1 MHFAIIGIIIVAILL
16 LIVLIYLLMND
27 KKNIEKPNIKVNT
40 PSLKIIKLDEM
51 RFPKN
56 IESMNINALS
66 QACRVILDSYR
77 ALDYANKLPSAMDKI
92 EWHTWQV
99 SLLLYFLKTKNRL
112 SIYNSDRFFHI
123 TILELSE
130 EHRKH
135 DIQRILNKY
144 WNNANIEK
152 DRDTLSRDVIWTA
165 RDVSIILYEILKEK

>member
-1 MHFAIIGIIIVAILL
+1 MHLAIVGIIIVAVLL
-16 LIVLIYLLMND
+16 LIILIYLLMDNKD
-27 KKNIEKPNIKVNT
+27 NTKKLNVTGNT
-40 PSLKIIKLDEM
+40 PSLKVIKLEEM

-56 IESMNINALS
+56 IENMNMNALS

-77 ALDYANKLPSAMDKI
+77 ALDYAHKLPSAMDRI

-99 SLLLYFLKTKNRL
+99 SLLLYFLKTKNKL
-112 SIYNSDRFFHI
+112 SIYNSHKFFHLN
-123 TILELSE
+123 ILELSE
-130 EHRKH
+130 EHRKN